1 VTLSVGDAIG
11 GFRLVERLGEGPQA
25 VVYKAYQSA
34 LDRPVTLKVL
44 KEDFQRD
51 PGVRLRFQQ
60 EAQQSARLDHPNI
73 LPIHDFVSQAGE
85 LFLVMKF
92 VEAETLRGRLER
104 GPLPVPE
111 AARMVGG
118 VGAALQYAHKRS
130 LLHGDL
136 KPSNILLGSDGN
148 VLVTDFGVTRI
159 VTGDLTHSAPEYIS
173 PEQAR
178 AGADL
183 DGRADQYALGVVLF
197 EALTGVL
204 PFRGADARGV
214 IHQHL
219 ISLPP
224 RPSAINPALTRPI
237 EDVILTAL
245 SKDPEKRYTDVL
257 EMTGAF
263 QRATAPP
270 RPPTAPLRNA
280 DFTAMLPATSDLP
293 AEGEGKG
300 IQIMLTSAGGHVF
313 QLTGKSEYIL
323 GRSEP
328 TRAHQPDVDL
338 ADLRGMELGVSRK
351 HGRLHFDRG
360 NLYYT
365 DLKSTNGSRVN
376 GAGLYSEIPL
386 ILEDGDELCLGK
398 LVFRIYFGA

>member
-1 VTLSVGDAIG
+1 
-11 GFRLVERLGEGPQA
+11 
-25 VVYKAYQSA
+25 
-34 LDRPVTLKVL
+34 
-44 KEDFQRD
+44 
-51 PGVRLRFQQ
+51 
-60 EAQQSARLDHPNI
+60 
-73 LPIHDFVSQAGE
+73 
-85 LFLVMKF
+85 
-92 VEAETLRGRLER
+92 
-104 GPLPVPE
+104 
-111 AARMVGG
+111 
-118 VGAALQYAHKRS
+118 VGAALQFAHERS

-136 KPSNILLGSDGN
+136 KPTNILLAADGN
-148 VLVTDFGVTRI
+148 VLVTDFGVTRV
-159 VTGDLTHSAPEYIS
+159 VTGELTHSAPEYIS

-183 DGRADQYALGVVLF
+183 DGRADQYALGVILF

-204 PFRGADARGV
+204 PFRAADARGV

-224 RPSAINPALTRPI
+224 RPSALNPNLTRPV

-245 SKDPEKRYTDVL
+245 SKDPAKRYTDVL
-257 EMTGAF
+257 AMTGAF

-270 RPPTAPLRNA
+270 RPSTAPLRTEDATAFLASTA
-280 DFTAMLPATSDLP
+280 DLAAQS
-293 AEGEGKG
+293 GEGVG
-300 IQIMLTSAGGHVF
+300 VNIMLTSAGGHVF
-313 QLTGKSEYIL
+313 RLSGKSEYLL

-328 TRAHQPDVDL
+328 TRPFQPDVDL

-351 HGRLHFDRG
+351 HGRLHFERG
-360 NLYYT
+360 QLHYT

-398 LVFRIYFGA
+398 MVFRIYFGA

>member
-1 VTLSVGDAIG
+1 VSLTVGDALG
-11 GFRLVERLGEGPQA
+11 AYRLVERLGEGRTA
-25 VVYKAYQSA
+25 VVYKAYQPS
-34 LDRPVTLKVL
+34 LDRHVTLKVL
-44 KEDFQRD
+44 KDDYRSD

-60 EAQQSARLDHPNI
+60 EAQQSARLEHPNI
-73 LPIHDFVSQAGE
+73 LPVHDFISQGGE
-85 LFLVMKF
+85 LFLIMKYI
-92 VEAETLRGRLER
+92 EGETMRARLDR
-104 GPLPVPE
+104 GPLPVAE
-111 AARMVGG
+111 CARMVGG
-118 VGAALQYAHKRS
+118 VGAALQFAHERH

-136 KPSNILLGSDGN
+136 KPTNILLAADGN
-148 VLVTDFGVTRI
+148 VLVTDFGVTRV
-159 VTGDLTHSAPEYIS
+159 VTGELTHSAPEYIS

-183 DGRADQYALGVVLF
+183 DGRVDQYALGVILF

-204 PFRGADARGV
+204 PFRAADARGV

-224 RPSAINPALTRPI
+224 RPSALNPNLTRPI

-245 SKDPEKRYTDVL
+245 SKDPAKRYGDVAA
-257 EMTGAF
+257 MTAAF

-270 RPPTAPLRNA
+270 RPPTAPLRA
-280 DFTAMLPATSDLP
+280 DDATAFLTATADL
-293 AEGEGKG
+293 AAKGEGADVN
-300 IQIMLTSAGGHVF
+300 IMLTSAGGHVF
-313 QLTGKSEYIL
+313 RLSGKSEYFL

-328 TRAHQPDVDL
+328 TRPFQPDVDL

-351 HGRLHFDRG
+351 HARLHFDRG

-386 ILEDGDELCLGK
+386 VLEDGDELCLGK
-398 LVFRIYFGA
+398 LVFRIYFGT